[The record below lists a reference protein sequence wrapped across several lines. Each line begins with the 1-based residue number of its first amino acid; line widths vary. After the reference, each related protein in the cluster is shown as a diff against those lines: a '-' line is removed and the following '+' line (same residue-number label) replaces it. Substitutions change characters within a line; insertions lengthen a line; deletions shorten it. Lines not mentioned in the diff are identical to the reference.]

1 MQDKTFPQFDMFK
14 VLETYKRS
22 VDAYN
27 SYGLKKT
34 SDLSKDPS
42 NVKKVLGE
50 KN

>member
-1 MQDKTFPQFDMFK
+1 MQDKTFPQFDMIK

-34 SDLSKDPS
+34 LDPS

-50 KN
+50 RN